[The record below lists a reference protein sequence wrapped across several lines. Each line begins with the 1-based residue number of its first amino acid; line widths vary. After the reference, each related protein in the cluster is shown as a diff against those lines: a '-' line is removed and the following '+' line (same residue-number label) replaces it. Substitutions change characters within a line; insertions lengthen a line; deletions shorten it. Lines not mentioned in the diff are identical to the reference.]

1 MKKLLFSLA
10 VLTLTAC
17 GTKTG
22 TTLENTEVD
31 STLYVSNP
39 VWNEDFPDP
48 TIWTGND
55 GKFYAT
61 ATGLRTLLTS
71 TDLAHWT
78 KMDYAPITEETRQ
91 LLKSYNPNI
100 WAPDVAIING
110 QRLMYVTLHKTKEDS
125 RIVVLKETEKPGLFE
140 FANLITWSFDTGI
153 EDTIDPEPVIAE
165 DGTVW
170 LFFGS
175 VGGIHR
181 VELEKDGLSVKK
193 DAEYIHVAGK
203 TVKEDPSRK
212 LVYEGSYLYKHDGYW
227 YLFVSGGF
235 YNSHDYHMLVG
246 RSETLDGE
254 FLDQDGNKMTDG
266 YATTILSTTEDAFFF
281 GPGHNGEIFE
291 DAEGKTYI
299 LYHCHSKA
307 LKPTSERSD
316 YNPRP
321 MLLQEILWDEK
332 TGWPYFQDNT
342 TAEKV
347 LPPTF

>member
-140 FANLITWSFDTGI
+140 FANLITWSCDTGI

-254 FLDQDGNKMTDG
+254 FLDKDGNKMTDG

-321 MLLQEILWDEK
+321 MLLQEILWDEN